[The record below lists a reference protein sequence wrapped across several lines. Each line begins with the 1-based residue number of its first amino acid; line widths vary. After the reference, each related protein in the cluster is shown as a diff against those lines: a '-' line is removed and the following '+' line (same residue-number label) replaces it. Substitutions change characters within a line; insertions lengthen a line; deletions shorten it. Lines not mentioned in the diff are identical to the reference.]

1 MLGKFSCWCFSPL
14 WLVICQWKTVW
25 VVVDIVTGVG
35 QVWLTLS
42 MWARDPGGW
51 VRTVARGPLCLWSAG
66 QWSSW
71 QKVQWEV
78 GCVLL
83 SQDLQ
88 ALSLVGEVGAR
99 GQAGDCALQAPQL
112 LPGPPLARPRLWGS
126 RKPLLHPC
134 PCDLIAAATCIK
146 CICGIWPRE
155 ATNWDMPPLSQVQD
169 PGRWKLCL
177 WTFPFLVRTENNVH
191 LVEVY
196 RNMDTWS
203 WPDLKNKGSDTKKF
217 ATTNHAHPSPFL

>member
-112 LPGPPLARPRLWGS
+112 LPGPPLARPRLWGDAGCWG
-126 RKPLLHPC
+126 PAP
-134 PCDLIAAATCIK
+134 A
-146 CICGIWPRE
+146 
-155 ATNWDMPPLSQVQD
+155 D
-169 PGRWKLCL
+169 PGNLKGRRLRRSGYDRIKDIKSDQIRIAQWENSVEKRGWITWFTWKA
-177 WTFPFLVRTENNVH
+177 
-191 LVEVY
+191 
-196 RNMDTWS
+196 
-203 WPDLKNKGSDTKKF
+203 NKI
-217 ATTNHAHPSPFL
+217 PR